1 MSGRR
6 KWVRGSVV
14 RCVWTLGFML
24 LYMAGCRFRDQNPP
38 PIPPVDL
45 ASVDSPCD
53 SLSPLTPDE
62 LNLVADQIRQSRRPP
77 TPPTRKYNILALSG
91 GGAYGAYT
99 AGVVCGWTETG
110 TRPEFDVITGISTG
124 SLIACLAFLG
134 PSTDAEIQRF
144 YTQTST
150 RDLYRIH
157 KPIRSLFSAYIA
169 DNTPLAERLSATVT
183 PQFLAAVAQEHL
195 KGRRL
200 YVGTT
205 NLNTRRL
212 VVWDMGAIATRGTPA
227 SRELFIN
234 VLLASTAIPGFFP
247 PVRFS
252 VDVDGKPCEE
262 IHVDGGVSRAVFFR
276 APYVSPE
283 TRAAFGATSLHDSN
297 LYLIIAG
304 KLYPDPAP
312 VRMRAL
318 NIAGN
323 SISSLLHSSA
333 RAEVYRLFTYSILTG
348 MNYNLA
354 AVSKDFPTLSTSVKF
369 DPVEMSKLFEEG
381 RRQILS
387 GSAWQKHPQG
397 MEKSEDIRARTGLQ
411 LTVPPPEGCPPGT
424 APVLPLDMPREMPR
438 ELPAI
443 EPSFPELPLMRPLFP
458 SLWYLPD
465 QLELP
470 FPTLPAFPRLNPG
483 DSPIPPNRAPIAK

>member
-1 MSGRR
+1 MWGHTARI
-6 KWVRGSVV
+6 
-14 RCVWTLGFML
+14 LFPL
-24 LYMAGCRFRDQNPP
+24 AFLPLILAGCRFYNHSQA
-38 PIPPVDL
+38 PIPPTDL

-53 SLSPLTPDE
+53 SLSPLTADE
-62 LNLVADQIRQSRRPP
+62 LNLVADQIRESRRPP
-77 TPPTRKYNILALSG
+77 ATPARKYNILALSG

-99 AGVVCGWTETG
+99 AGVLCGWTETG

-134 PSTDAEIQRF
+134 PCTDEEIHRF
-144 YTQTST
+144 YTQTKS

-157 KPIRSLFSAYIA
+157 KPIRSLFSAYLA
-169 DNTPLAERLSATVT
+169 DNTPLADRISATIT
-183 PQFLAAVAQEHL
+183 PQFLAAVAGEHA

-212 VVWDMGAIATRGTPA
+212 VVWDMGAIAARGTPE

-276 APYVSPE
+276 APFAPPE
-283 TRAAFGATSLHDSN
+283 SRAAFGATSLHDSN
-297 LYLIIAG
+297 LYLIVAG

-312 VRMRAL
+312 VRMKAL

-323 SISSLLHSSA
+323 SISSLIHSSA

-348 MNYNLA
+348 MNYHLA
-354 AVSKDFPTLSTSVKF
+354 AVPQEFATITSSVKF
-369 DPVEMSKLFEEG
+369 DPIEMTKLFEEG
-381 RRQILS
+381 RRQIHN
-387 GSAWQKHPQG
+387 GTAWRKHPQG
-397 MEKSEDIRARTGLQ
+397 LEKSEDIRARTGLH
-411 LTVPPPEGCPPGT
+411 LTVPPPDGCKPGT
-424 APVLPLDMPREMPR
+424 VPVVPLEMPREMPR
-438 ELPAI
+438 ELPAV
-443 EPSFPELPLMRPLFP
+443 EPTFPGLNLMPPLFP
-458 SLWYLPD
+458 SLWYIPD
-465 QLELP
+465 QFGMPLP
-470 FPTLPAFPRLNPG
+470 LSPSYPLRGN
-483 DSPIPPNRAPIAK
+483 SPIPPGRAPIAK